1 MHTMKRLKDLYF
13 RHSVFSRPLVRRT
26 LYGLFR
32 TVAACPVRLL
42 FKSRKRPVEATCR
55 LTQPGKRHGLCMPAQ
70 ERVLRRSTAK
80 TDKKEKQFGSRPC
93 VGVSFGTRGKS
104 ASRHH
109 KSAIFFLDRLALQCF
124 EDEAEDF
131 EEAFLFR
138 FLFFSSSFSTLF
150 LSASASAI
158 AMMSSVSGSPADIN
172 SP

>member
-1 MHTMKRLKDLYF
+1 ML
-13 RHSVFSRPLVRRT
+13 
-26 LYGLFR
+26 
-32 TVAACPVRLL
+32 
-42 FKSRKRPVEATCR
+42 
-55 LTQPGKRHGLCMPAQ
+55 AQ
-70 ERVLRRSTAK
+70 EHVLQRSKAK
-80 TDKKEKQFGSRPC
+80 TVKKEKQFGSHPC

-109 KSAIFFLDRLALQCF
+109 NLAIFFLDRLALQCF

-158 AMMSSVSGSPADIN
+158 AMMSSVSGSPADI
-172 SP
+172 SSA